1 MRTYTALQVRQRFG
15 QVLDEAA
22 GGERIV
28 IVRAGQP
35 IAALVPL
42 TDLARLDPA
51 ERIAHRL
58 AALSAIRRMAAR
70 VRDEHGPV
78 DAAAAVR
85 KGRRARTGAIVR
97 HATDGTP

>member
-1 MRTYTALQVRQRFG
+1 MRTYSALQVRQRFG

-28 IVRAGQP
+28 IARAGQP

-42 TDLARLDPA
+42 ADLARLDPA
-51 ERIAHRL
+51 ERTAHRL
-58 AALSAIRRMAAR
+58 AALSEIRRMAGR

-78 DAAAAVR
+78 DAAAVVR
-85 KGRRARTGAIVR
+85 EERRARTSAVIR
-97 HATDGTP
+97 HATDRTP